1 MSWKYNFTGCNDKT
15 SGSPAGKWYYK
26 FNLTSSPSVG
36 TAETGSAYTT
46 LSKEPVAIEYQWG
59 DSTANLTVGAKF
71 IVRMKDTLKAGDY
84 YNITPV
90 SWVGFEVTTNGNT
103 FAYVGKNQTNL
114 STANASFTF
123 VPPSDCTWSSG
134 NQLWRIHKHIT

>member
-1 MSWKYNFTGCNDKT
+1 
-15 SGSPAGKWYYK
+15 
-26 FNLTSSPSVG
+26 
-36 TAETGSAYTT
+36 
-46 LSKEPVAIEYQWG
+46 
-59 DSTANLTVGAKF
+59 
-71 IVRMKDTLKAGDY
+71 MKDTLKAGDY

-123 VPPSDCTWSSG
+123 VPQVTAHGALETSFGGDS
-134 NQLWRIHKHIT
+134 